1 MKKLFMILP
10 LVLVLCFTFGCQKAE
25 EVAEEPAVDI
35 AAETEAVKEV
45 FWTGQKAGAAKDV
58 ETLFSTIAEDV
69 MFSGNPPMDKAA
81 AYEFYVDWHSKG
93 RYWDN
98 SSIDRIEVS
107 ASGDMAYVVFH
118 WEFFTD
124 EAGEASTGKGSNVM
138 VFKKQ
143 VDGSW
148 KVVATG

>member
-10 LVLVLCFTFGCQKAE
+10 LVLVLCFTFSCQKGE

-35 AAETEAVKEV
+35 AAEIEAVKEA
-45 FWTGQKAGAAKDV
+45 FWKGQKAGAAKDA
-58 ETLFSTIAEDV
+58 ETLFSTVADDV

-81 AYEFYVDWHSKG
+81 AYEFYVGWFAKG

-98 SSIDRIEVS
+98 SAIDRIEVS

-118 WEFFTD
+118 WEYFRD
-124 EAGEASTGKGSNVM
+124 EEGETSTGNGSNVT
-138 VFKKQ
+138 VYKKQ
-143 VDGSW
+143 ADGTW
-148 KVVATG
+148 KMVAI